1 MLITGFGDV
10 ELAVE
15 SMKRGA
21 DDFVTKPWNN
31 NELIAKL
38 HRAINR
44 NREALATKAALN
56 AASELRKHDL
66 QRRHMTL
73 DQIKSEH
80 IKSVVEQCGGNLT
93 QAAERLGVNRQTL
106 YNQLKKL

>member
-1 MLITGFGDV
+1 
-10 ELAVE
+10 
-15 SMKRGA
+15 
-21 DDFVTKPWNN
+21 
-31 NELIAKL
+31 
-38 HRAINR
+38 
-44 NREALATKAALN
+44 
-56 AASELRKHDL
+56 
-66 QRRHMTL
+66 MTL